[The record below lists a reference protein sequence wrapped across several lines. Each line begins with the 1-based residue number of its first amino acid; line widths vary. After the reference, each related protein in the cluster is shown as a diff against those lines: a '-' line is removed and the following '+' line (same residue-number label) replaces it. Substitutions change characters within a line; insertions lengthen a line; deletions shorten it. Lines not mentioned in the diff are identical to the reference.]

1 MTGAAMEAGSPKPE
15 VRDILRL
22 MAVPNIGPGRIRRL
36 LSAFGSV
43 EAILKAPY
51 QKLVQIDGIDRKLA
65 AQLKQPVDESLI
77 ERQWH
82 QIQRADLSLVSIWD
96 STYPALLRRINDPPV
111 LLFYRGH
118 LPESWPVCLAVVGTR
133 RPSAYGKA
141 VTAKLVAELV
151 HRGVSIVSGLAR
163 GIDTIAHY
171 TALQRGGFTAAVLGC
186 GADVVYPPENRK
198 LYQEIAQNGLLVSEF
213 LPGTTPEAVNFPRRN
228 RIITG
233 LSVGLLVVEAGQKS
247 GALISARYALD
258 QNREVFAVPGQ
269 ITNPAS
275 AGTNRLI
282 QQGAKLVQ
290 SVEDILEELPE
301 LQGRATPAQPRDLPH
316 LNELQK
322 RIMAC
327 LSTDPKHIDRLVM
340 ELRESPALVLSS
352 LVELELMG
360 LVRQLPGKMFIRM

>member
-1 MTGAAMEAGSPKPE
+1 MHVPMASGVQKPE

-36 LSAFGSV
+36 LSVFGSV
-43 EAILKAPY
+43 EAILRAPY
-51 QKLVQIDGIDRKLA
+51 RKLVQIDGIDRKLA
-65 AQLKQPVDESLI
+65 MRLKQPVDESLI
-77 ERQWH
+77 QRQWER
-82 QIQRADLSLVSIWD
+82 IQKTELKLVSIWD
-96 STYPALLRRINDPPV
+96 SSYPSLLRQINDPPV
-111 LLFYRGH
+111 LLFYRGR
-118 LPESWPVCLAVVGTR
+118 LPEPWPASLAVVGTR

-151 HRGVSIVSGLAR
+151 QRNVSIVSGLAR

-171 TALQRGGFTAAVLGC
+171 TALQRGGFTCAVLGC

-198 LYQEIAQNGLLVSEF
+198 LYQEIASQGLILSEF
-213 LPGTTPEAVNFPRRN
+213 LPGTSPDAIHFPRRN
-228 RIITG
+228 RIIAG
-233 LSVGLLVVEAGQKS
+233 LCVGLLVVEAGQKS

-269 ITNPAS
+269 ITNPTS
-275 AGTNRLI
+275 TGTNRLI

-290 SVEDILEELPE
+290 SVDDMLEELPE
-301 LQGRATPAQPRDLPH
+301 LQKQATSAQPRELPH

-322 RIMAC
+322 RIIEV
-327 LSTDPKHIDRLVM
+327 LSSDPKHIDRLVM

-360 LVRQLPGKMFIRM
+360 LVRQLPGKMFIRT